1 MKRLYLDTNIL
12 LALYAPMDKGHKNS
26 AKIVGAVEA
35 GQVNALTSTLTLI
48 EIASAVKR
56 ASRKFARATSSDQE
70 MIPGSFVRKTLRLKN
85 LEYVGLGSEISLHT
99 ESDVRIPAVYAVAL
113 KAVRTLPLRTSDLL
127 HVASAYAA
135 VRLLGKQLD
144 YFTTLD
150 EEILDA
156 CREIKTLLGC
166 PSVTPDE
173 IIKLEGL

>member
-1 MKRLYLDTNIL
+1 VKRLYLDTNIL
-12 LALYAPMDKGHKNS
+12 LAVYAPMDKGHKNS

-85 LEYVGLGSEISLHT
+85 LEYVGL
-99 ESDVRIPAVYAVAL
+99 RIPAVYAVAL
-113 KAVRTLPLRTSDLL
+113 KAVRTLPLRTLDLL

-156 CREIKTLLGC
+156 GREIKTLLGC

>member
-1 MKRLYLDTNIL
+1 
-12 LALYAPMDKGHKNS
+12 
-26 AKIVGAVEA
+26 
-35 GQVNALTSTLTLI
+35 
-48 EIASAVKR
+48 
-56 ASRKFARATSSDQE
+56 

-113 KAVRTLPLRTSDLL
+113 KAVRTLPLRTLDLL

-156 CREIKTLLGC
+156 GREIKTLLGC